1 MMILKNKKVK
11 AFTLVE
17 LIVVI
22 TIIAILWT
30 IGFIS
35 LQWFAKSARDSSRIS
50 DFKNIEKV
58 LSLYHLRVWNL
69 PVPTLW
75 EEITYSWAEVWT
87 QWTFWEDTRRLLW
100 SKGQISTIPTD
111 PLTWNEYTYS
121 ITNTK
126 QEFQL
131 WVALEWWGFAMND
144 WNIINST
151 YAWDSLWYSY
161 IRGTYNEIM
170 TKVST
175 WSVDYVLAVPTIIS
189 WDIYLTD
196 VVSLMNENKL
206 AYNWS
211 SNLPHSYS
219 WTIYN
224 MRWEDINYSLVQPL
238 KVLLFSGSLD
248 DLMADIDKQVQLL
261 ENVQDVYSWT
271 NVIWENDIITNIT
284 NLTINTVTPSEND
297 KFVASTTIKYALNL
311 DWIKIVWTPDP
322 VITWPAILNI
332 TFIQADNQTYI
343 CTACD

>member
-1 MMILKNKKVK
+1 M
-11 AFTLVE
+11 
-17 LIVVI
+17 LIRFRFFV
-22 TIIAILWT
+22 IAIA
-30 IGFIS
+30 IS
-35 LQWFAKSARDSSRIS
+35 LLTGCVSVSNKVHLVSNASATTTSAAAADTG
-50 DFKNIEKV
+50 
-58 LSLYHLRVWNL
+58 LQ
-69 PVPTLW
+69 TC
-75 EEITYSWAEVWT
+75 EV
-87 QWTFWEDTRRLLW
+87 R
-100 SKGQISTIPTD
+100 
-111 PLTWNEYTYS
+111 
-121 ITNTK
+121 
-126 QEFQL
+126 
-131 WVALEWWGFAMND
+131 
-144 WNIINST
+144 
-151 YAWDSLWYSY
+151 
-161 IRGTYNEIM
+161 
-170 TKVST
+170 
-175 WSVDYVLAVPTIIS
+175 
-189 WDIYLTD
+189 
-196 VVSLMNENKL
+196 SLMNENKL